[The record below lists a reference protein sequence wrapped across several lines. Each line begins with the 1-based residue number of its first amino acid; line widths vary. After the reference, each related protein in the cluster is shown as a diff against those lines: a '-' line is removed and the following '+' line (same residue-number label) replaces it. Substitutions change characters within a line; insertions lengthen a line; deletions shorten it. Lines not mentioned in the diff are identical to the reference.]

1 MRGQRRVTILF
12 HTYMNLAGCFSNKGV
27 YNKMRA
33 YVHIYTYINTH
44 PYTSGA
50 FSNNPYKNQGYADEV
65 ANFASF

>member
-1 MRGQRRVTILF
+1 
-12 HTYMNLAGCFSNKGV
+12 MNLAGCFSNKGV

-33 YVHIYTYINTH
+33 YVVPGTVHIYTYINTH

-65 ANFASF
+65 AYFASF